1 MPYAFL
7 ESIHLYIFANILRRP
22 IILLADKRARNL
34 YGESIQE
41 SDIGGIYLPLEW
53 NPGQCE
59 KSPIVIGYNMN
70 HFVPL
75 IGQENVKNEQT
86 VGVVKVQACP
96 LVTNELESLKFHF
109 LLPDEESKVG
119 QLLTQYL
126 QIEEVVYSSSE
137 GIVSVLCARLTY
149 KPLADKSNVA
159 QEHRKDCE
167 KKFRN
172 QVDEDVGLRPQHT
185 EARVSDTSP
194 FQFEVRNQNDVNIAA
209 QAQIKPSGHKAV
221 QPLQLATGISGKRKQ
236 KQCSVIGCK
245 MYGSPEFNGLCSKCF
260 NDFTRQYAQ
269 DEEASRLRRTVRQNI
284 APPVINPESGY
295 NDLSIMGENCQTGC
309 GFKCSVETFP
319 FCHECYPKQARQGVL
334 TERTRTIE
342 NVEMS
347 MMPDNCIEP
356 NCRYRASKQT
366 VPYCH
371 QCYDKHVPKAQ
382 PTAPPV
388 SVRKENMEVID
399 IPNNVGEPNLQLRIE
414 EEPETNL
421 IEIREP
427 RSGLPSSAE
436 ETQSNVVRST
446 AKGGSGV
453 LNRKCRTGGCLNSAI
468 KGNDGFC
475 DKCYDHSLFGEGDLV
490 HSAIV
495 GAPQTRSS
503 ITCKTPNCKERP
515 ASGCDQCLECFLKE
529 GTIPSTTELSR
540 RQLEEQMTNVER
552 PKDPSPVNSPLHAAS
567 YTRNWPAE
575 NVVGAE
581 TEHSTRIP
589 RESIAVEEV
598 GNFTPVA
605 QSSTRSR
612 SEAQRESTQ
621 THRKYICAKPG
632 CTGIRIDTTNGF
644 CYECSKVGKRQ
655 IEKRANSEGS
665 NSPKNNNLNES
676 VPFISDTPF
685 ILSEEQQKEMYPIV
699 VSSKQ
704 KVKCAAAICENMI
717 YPPDKLCEDCTTAI
731 QKSHAERLKSGKFI
745 WRELFKAWLA

>member
-1 MPYAFL
+1 MPYSFL

-59 KSPIVIGYNMN
+59 KSPVVIGYNMN

-75 IGQENVKNEQT
+75 IGQEAVKNEQT
-86 VGVVKVQACP
+86 VGVVKVHACP
-96 LVTNELESLKFHF
+96 LVTNELESLKIHF

-119 QLLTQYL
+119 QLLTQFL
-126 QIEEVVYSSSE
+126 QIEEVVYSSPE

-149 KPLADKSNVA
+149 KPLADKLNVA

-167 KKFRN
+167 RKFRN

-185 EARVSDTSP
+185 EARVSDTPP
-194 FQFEVRNQNDVNIAA
+194 FQFEGRNQNDVNIAA

-221 QPLQLATGISGKRKQ
+221 QPLQVATGISGKRKQ
-236 KQCSVIGCK
+236 KHCSVVGCK

-269 DEEASRLRRTVRQNI
+269 DEEASRLRRTVRPNI

-319 FCHECYPKQARQGVL
+319 YCHECYPKQARQGEL

-347 MMPDNCIEP
+347 MMPENCTEP

-366 VPYCH
+366 FPYCH
-371 QCYDKHVPKAQ
+371 QCYDKYVPKAQ

-388 SVRKENMEVID
+388 SVCEKNMEVIN

-421 IEIREP
+421 LEIIREP
-427 RSGLPSSAE
+427 LGPGSRSALPSSAV
-436 ETQSNVVRST
+436 ETHSSAVGSR
-446 AKGGSGV
+446 AAGGSGI
-453 LNRKCRTGGCLNSAI
+453 LNRQCRTGGCLNSAI

-490 HSAIV
+490 HPAIA
-495 GAPQTRSS
+495 GASHPKTSV
-503 ITCKTPNCKERP
+503 TCKTANCKEKT

-529 GTIPSTTELSR
+529 GTIPSTSEISR
-540 RQLEEQMTNVER
+540 RQLEEQMTNSER
-552 PKDPSPVNSPLHAAS
+552 PKDPSPVNSPLHATA
-567 YTRNWPAE
+567 YMRNCPTE
-575 NVVGAE
+575 NIVGAE
-581 TEHSTRIP
+581 TGRSSRIP

-598 GNFTPVA
+598 GNFIPVA

-612 SEAQRESTQ
+612 SEGQGESTQ

-632 CTGIRIDTTNGF
+632 CSGIRIDATHGF
-644 CYECSKVGKRQ
+644 CYECLKVTKRQ
-655 IEKRANSEGS
+655 IEKRAHAEGS

-676 VPFISDTPF
+676 EPFISDTPF
-685 ILSEEQQKEMYPIV
+685 LLSEEQLKEMNPVI

-717 YPPDKLCEDCTTAI
+717 YPPNKLCEDCTTAI
-731 QKSHAERLKSGKFI
+731 LKSHAEKLKSGM
-745 WRELFKAWLA
+745 